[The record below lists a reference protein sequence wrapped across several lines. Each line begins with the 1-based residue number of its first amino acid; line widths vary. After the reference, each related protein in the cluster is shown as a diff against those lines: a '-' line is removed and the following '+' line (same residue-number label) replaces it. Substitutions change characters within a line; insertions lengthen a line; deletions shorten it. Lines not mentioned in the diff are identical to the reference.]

1 MTPIRTLALA
11 LAATTMVGCASFKP
25 GDKTAEAE
33 LKKFATVQGKSSL
46 YVCREKAAF
55 VAAGVSSNVLVNK
68 QDVGTVKPNTFVH
81 AIVEPGKHEVQ
92 LKNDGMMSVTAPTIS
107 IETKPNELAFL
118 WVGVTGGGWG
128 AYTIDHFRNAT
139 EGMGCVTDATYSVK
153 AM

>member
-1 MTPIRTLALA
+1 MTLIRTFALA
-11 LAATTMVGCASFKP
+11 LVATAMVGCASFKP

-33 LKKFATVQGKSSL
+33 LKKFNPVPGKSSL
-46 YVCREKAAF
+46 YVCREKAVL
-55 VAAGVSSNVLVNK
+55 VAAGVSSNVLVNQ

-92 LKNDGMMSVTAPTIS
+92 LKNDGVMSVTAPTIS
-107 IETKPNELAFL
+107 VETKANELAFL

-128 AYTIDHFRNAT
+128 AYTIDYFKDKNQA
-139 EGMGCVTDATYSVK
+139 MDCVQGAQYSVK

>member
-1 MTPIRTLALA
+1 MNPLRTLAIA
-11 LAATTMVGCASFKP
+11 LAATAMVGCASFKP

-33 LKKFATVQGKSSL
+33 LKKFNPVPGKSSL
-46 YVCREKAAF
+46 YVCREAAVL

-92 LKNDGMMSVTAPTIS
+92 LKNDGVMSVTAPTIS
-107 IETKPNELAFL
+107 VETKANELAFL

-128 AYTIDHFRNAT
+128 AYTIDHFKDKNKA
-139 EGMGCVTDATYSVK
+139 MDCVQGAQYSVK